1 MLSFKNAKRVL
12 TLKLVHRA
20 KSIKNMRHGL
30 NTILLKKAIRLL
42 KEKQRRLVRRTGA
55 RFLLATQKLVRYER
69 KWKRILANEAEMR
82 RSRGLPTLEED
93 ARTLAGLPVMDAFAN
108 MDEPSPELLAWP
120 LPVMV
125 AFAHTDEP
133 SPELLAWPCA
143 YSDARGCEP
152 VTDAQRE
159 ANRSGW
165 AYDDRTR
172 RGGVANPCPQ
182 NPKAR
187 GIAPNIVIPSPSAA
201 PGSSWDLL

>member
-1 MLSFKNAKRVL
+1 
-12 TLKLVHRA
+12 
-20 KSIKNMRHGL
+20 
-30 NTILLKKAIRLL
+30 L

-120 LPVMV
+120 SAVRDV
-125 AFAHTDEP
+125 RGQ
-133 SPELLAWPCA
+133 PELLAWRSAVEADRSGWVDNPSAMMHTEEPSPEPSPEPIVRPCRFR
-143 YSDARGCEP
+143 DARGYVR

-165 AYDDRTR
+165 NYDDRTR
-172 RGGVANPCPQ
+172 RGGVANPFPQ
-182 NPKAR
+182 T
-187 GIAPNIVIPSPSAA
+187 PNAEE
-201 PGSSWDLL
+201 

>member
-1 MLSFKNAKRVL
+1 MKSFKNAKRVL
-12 TLKLVHRA
+12 ALKLVHRA
-20 KSIKNMRHGL
+20 KAIQNMKL
-30 NTILLKKAIRLL
+30 AFDLKLLRKAIRLL
-42 KEKQRRLVRRTGA
+42 KEKQRRLVRRTGV
-55 RFLLATQKLVRYER
+55 RLLLATQKLVRYER
-69 KWKRILANEAEMR
+69 KWKRILALEAEMR
-82 RSRGLPTLEED
+82 RSRGLPTLEDD
-93 ARTLAGLPVMDAFAN
+93 ARTLAGLPVMDAIGH
-108 MDEPSPELLAWP
+108 M
-120 LPVMV
+120 
-125 AFAHTDEP
+125 DEP

-172 RGGVANPCPQ
+172 RGGVANPFPQ
-182 NPKAR
+182 TPKAR